1 MFIFIEKYSELF
13 ALRFVILAKE
23 KPSIVLINIA
33 FLFSLFERVW
43 ISYLAP
49 ELNGGITI
57 SLVYSLVPN
66 GGWLSRRLVDRWAEL
81 SSLRALY
88 FVKTMWFRYRLIV
101 VLISGSGKQFLTIG
115 NPPS

>member
-1 MFIFIEKYSELF
+1 MFIFTEKYSELF
-13 ALRFVILAKE
+13 ALRFVISAKE

-33 FLFSLFERVW
+33 FLFERVW

-66 GGWLSRRLVDRWAEL
+66 GG
-81 SSLRALY
+81 
-88 FVKTMWFRYRLIV
+88 
-101 VLISGSGKQFLTIG
+101 
-115 NPPS
+115 